1 MKIYKVISIL
11 SILIL
16 VRNFNYN
23 NIKIN
28 FNDLIIFKKV
38 IFLVDNIC

>member
-16 VRNFNYN
+16 VRNFNYD
-23 NIKIN
+23 NIKS
-28 FNDLIIFKKV
+28 F
-38 IFLVDNIC
+38 DNI